1 MRNTFSNIL
10 VKKARIENKLLLLT
24 GDHGYALFDSFKENF
39 PDKFINAGVAEQNM
53 IGVASGLARG
63 GFKPIIY
70 GLSSFVPV
78 RVLEQIKIDLAH
90 DDIPSVLIGDGAGLV
105 YSYLGTSHQ
114 STEDIALTRS
124 IPNLK
129 VFSPA
134 DRFELELCMNEAF
147 KFNSSVYLRFGKSDR
162 GDIHTDKI
170 NCTLGDPINVYNG
183 SSHITFVSTGSMT
196 KTAVELRNIYYKDV
210 SVYSIPFIKPININK
225 VVEIAKKS
233 NLIITF
239 EEHSVF
245 GGLGSVISKFYQKTF
260 LQKY

>member
-90 DDIPSVLIGDGAGLV
+90 DDIPSC
-105 YSYLGTSHQ
+105 
-114 STEDIALTRS
+114 
-124 IPNLK
+124 NW
-129 VFSPA
+129 
-134 DRFELELCMNEAF
+134 
-147 KFNSSVYLRFGKSDR
+147 
-162 GDIHTDKI
+162 
-170 NCTLGDPINVYNG
+170 
-183 SSHITFVSTGSMT
+183 
-196 KTAVELRNIYYKDV
+196 
-210 SVYSIPFIKPININK
+210 
-225 VVEIAKKS
+225 
-233 NLIITF
+233 
-239 EEHSVF
+239 
-245 GGLGSVISKFYQKTF
+245 
-260 LQKY
+260 